1 MEDNFCPNLGT
12 RHPKF
17 GKQFGPKSDPILG
30 NKIMVGLSYVILKCG
45 NEQIVVPRKSQC
57 CTTCWWRQNDV

>member
-30 NKIMVGLSYVILKCG
+30 NKIMVTVIFLPLYNPKLG
-45 NEQIVVPRKSQC
+45 TKNYGPRYFLPIYFP
-57 CTTCWWRQNDV
+57 RF